1 VAAAPAERALR
12 LVRCDRADSSRNTLS
27 QSISSSGPPL
37 RNQVLQTGTLRADA
51 RVGAGLP
58 GPGSPNVGNLH
69 LEEKMRKLVTLHQRG
84 HISDGEFFVAKARLL
99 QGQELPSLNPVASPG
114 SMREELMDALGDTPP
129 QSGVY
134 RAVAGSDTPSLWGT
148 EKGERFAEDL
158 EPDAVVAVVRQP
170 AAASAARA
178 AAPREHTNGNHD
190 EASVLRGDASSQ
202 EFFRFKQVHHRLE
215 HTITDVPAPHPPP
228 PEVRSPL
235 PPPARASPQEQP
247 SAARTPSAQPAS
259 ALHAR
264 VIYPTRLG
272 TVGSGTFHEHDEK
285 KAKATA
291 AALAEA
297 NRQVEEQKLL
307 LQREQTK
314 LLKVLN
320 GPKLGGSAQ
329 SSPQGVATSAVP
341 VEDRLRRFL
350 TEERGNAVGS
360 TETTSPRE
368 KGRVIN
374 LAQAQPPQTQSKDT
388 QFVI

>member
-1 VAAAPAERALR
+1 
-12 LVRCDRADSSRNTLS
+12 
-27 QSISSSGPPL
+27 
-37 RNQVLQTGTLRADA
+37 
-51 RVGAGLP
+51 
-58 GPGSPNVGNLH
+58 
-69 LEEKMRKLVTLHQRG
+69 MRKLVTLHQRG

-99 QGQELPSLNPVASPG
+99 QGQELASLNPVVSPG
-114 SMREELMDALGDTPP
+114 SMREELMDALGDTPQ

-134 RAVAGSDTPSLWGT
+134 RAVAGSETSSLWGT

-158 EPDAVVAVVRQP
+158 EPDAVVAVVRP
-170 AAASAARA
+170 VAAASATRA
-178 AAPREHTNGNHD
+178 AAPREHTDGNLYQ
-190 EASVLRGDASSQ
+190 APLLRVPFQ
-202 EFFRFKQVHHRLE
+202 QVPHRLE

-235 PPPARASPQEQP
+235 PPPAKASSQEQP
-247 SAARTPSAQPAS
+247 SEARTPSAQPVFAP
-259 ALHAR
+259 AAR

-272 TVGSGTFHEHDEK
+272 TVGSGTFHEQDEK

-307 LQREQTK
+307 LQREQMK

-329 SSPQGVATSAVP
+329 SSPQGVSASAGP

-350 TEERGNAVGS
+350 TE
-360 TETTSPRE
+360 TTSPRE
-368 KGRVIN
+368 RGRVIN
-374 LAQAQPPQTQSKDT
+374 LVQAQPPQPQSKDT